1 MILALRLTLLVKF
14 WTALEN
20 IYLNIYICISQGREK
35 NLKNRINI
43 TVKTRAKVSRLERF
57 AFPDFLKQ
65 ENVKEK
71 LLNIIIILLNPEI
84 YFAILKQ
91 WLRIK
96 QSLQLHLFKVYLL
109 RMSRVS
115 RPRAK
120 NKATATTT
128 SI

>member
-35 NLKNRINI
+35 NFKNRINI

-115 RPRAK
+115 RPMAEI
-120 NKATATTT
+120 KAAATTT

>member
-35 NLKNRINI
+35 NLENRINI

-115 RPRAK
+115 RPMAE

>member
-65 ENVKEK
+65 ENVKE
-71 LLNIIIILLNPEI
+71 N
-84 YFAILKQ
+84 F
-91 WLRIK
+91 
-96 QSLQLHLFKVYLL
+96 
-109 RMSRVS
+109 
-115 RPRAK
+115 
-120 NKATATTT
+120 
-128 SI
+128 